1 MCSAT
6 AMSSGSGRSHKTLLV
21 VLDVYSKHYAAV
33 CTMLHY
39 AASLSHL
46 YIPLSTFTPV
56 AVNRYNLGKV
66 LGAGSFGVVREAK
79 EKSTD
84 RHYACKTIPK
94 VPKRGFCTPRYL
106 LKLQTEVD
114 VMQQLGASLDS
125 VYLKVASSS
134 KNYGHVT
141 LYVMLSIIGMLHG
154 GLTLCERTTGDAQ
167 VILQCL
173 LDRVTHDGALLC
185 TGRF

>member
-1 MCSAT
+1 M
-6 AMSSGSGRSHKTLLV
+6 
-21 VLDVYSKHYAAV
+21 
-33 CTMLHY
+33 
-39 AASLSHL
+39 
-46 YIPLSTFTPV
+46 
-56 AVNRYNLGKV
+56 NRYNLGKV

-125 VYLKVASSS
+125 VYLKVGSSS
-134 KNYGHVT
+134 KNYVYMSLRT
-141 LYVMLSIIGMLHG
+141 SCCLFLGMLHG
-154 GLTLCERTTGDAQ
+154 VLTPCERNTGVAK
-167 VILQCL
+167 VL
-173 LDRVTHDGALLC
+173 L
-185 TGRF
+185 